1 MSAGLHNKGKTSL
14 GRPAFR
20 GRGGARAARGSG
32 FSLVELMI
40 AIVILGFG
48 MIMVATLFPVGWD
61 RARKLSEHTTRQTV
75 MGNTHALMTLMARVD
90 GLSKV
95 GSSFPGDMIVE
106 KSTGTYPVTI
116 YYFSD
121 TRVHALNMENL
132 LVQSRAFVPES
143 DPNNLHRQDLVVPFA
158 NPADLQQGYDALF
171 IHPQI
176 DFEDRVYPP
185 LRRRISQSFS
195 TPDPLWDEA
204 LDDRRF
210 AVAILHRMREQIGPS
225 RSLGTPYAQLAQ
237 TAFKDANKTR
247 TIDIYYVTLRRTQST
262 FRYAQQDIG
271 SSSMPRVP
279 DPSDRFAPVPV
290 RARTTAFD
298 VLLPVP
304 WRVQVA
310 FIATGMSDVP
320 ANASGIPSQ
329 VAINA
334 AAFFGGQEV
343 DYLVD
348 VFQEETLFIEEITGE
363 VFRVVN
369 RQLLSSDSS
378 DNLDQAILTLDR
390 ELTIADLDDGELPG
404 NGVLEADERL
414 RTVWVFPPAVEP
426 RDSASLELVF
436 ASGPPVVSID
446 VRTLAIAP

>member
-1 MSAGLHNKGKTSL
+1 
-14 GRPAFR
+14 
-20 GRGGARAARGSG
+20 
-32 FSLVELMI
+32 MI

-48 MIMVATLFPVGWD
+48 MIMVATLFPVGWE
-61 RARKLSEHTTRQTV
+61 RARQLSEYTMRQTV
-75 MGNTHALMTLMARVD
+75 VGNAHTLMTLMARVD
-90 GLSKV
+90 GLREV
-95 GSSFPGDMIVE
+95 GSSFAGDMIVRYN
-106 KSTGTYPVTI
+106 GGAPPFPVI
-116 YYFSD
+116 PFYLSD
-121 TRVHALNMENL
+121 TRVHALNIENL
-132 LVQSRAFVPES
+132 LVENRAFIPES
-143 DPNNLHRQDLVVPFA
+143 DPDNPHRQDLVVPIF
-158 NPADLQQGYDALF
+158 PDSPDPLF

-195 TPDPLWDEA
+195 MPDPLWDEA

-210 AVAILHRMREQIGPS
+210 AVAVLHRMRERIGPAY
-225 RSLGTPYAQLAQ
+225 SLSTPPEQLAQ
-237 TAFKDANKTR
+237 QAFEAANETR
-247 TIDIYYVTLRRTQST
+247 TVDIYYVTLRRPQST

-271 SSSMPRVP
+271 SSSVPTVP
-279 DPSDRFAPVPV
+279 DPNNRWTAVPV
-290 RARTTAFD
+290 QARPSAFD

-334 AAFFGGQEV
+334 TEFFNGNEV

-348 VFQEETLFIEEITGE
+348 VFQKETLFIDEITGE
-363 VFRVVN
+363 VFRVVS
-369 RQLLSSDSS
+369 RQLLSSDGS
-378 DNLDQAILTLDR
+378 DNLDQAVLTLDR
-390 ELTIADLDDGELPG
+390 ELTIADLDDGELAG

-414 RTVWVFPPAVEP
+414 RTVWVFPPAVEA
-426 RDSASLELVF
+426 RESGSDDLVF